1 MVGMNTETVKNPLT
15 KAQLRKVKDAKTA
28 ADARA
33 DKLSEEIDRL
43 EMELN
48 NLRNLWLAARE
59 VNCNAVNMMN
69 GVLGFDERLL
79 VVK

>member
-1 MVGMNTETVKNPLT
+1 MVSMNEETVKNPLT
-15 KAQLRKVKDAKTA
+15 KSQMRKVKDAKTA

-33 DKLSEEIDRL
+33 DELCEEIDRL
-43 EMELN
+43 EMEID
-48 NLRNLWLAARE
+48 NLRKLWLSARE
-59 VNCNAVNMMN
+59 VYCNAVNMQN